1 MLVVLILT
9 RLSGPCTVSASGGGG
24 PNDASP
30 ISRSL
35 LVSGTLSSSAALSRS
50 NSRGV
55 NPSICS
61 VPFDVT
67 LLVCGFLPSLG
78 GLDLPLVT
86 GAASCVWLVT
96 GVSGP
101 AAACVFA
108 ISVSLIYPVG

>member
-1 MLVVLILT
+1 MLVVVILT
-9 RLSGPCTVSASGGGG
+9 RLSGPCTVSANGGGA

-30 ISRSL
+30 MSRSL
-35 LVSGTLSSSAALSRS
+35 LTSGALSSSAARSRS

-55 NPSICS
+55 KPSTCS

-78 GLDLPLVT
+78 GLDLPLLT
-86 GAASCVWLVT
+86 GASSCVSLET

-101 AAACVFA
+101 APCDFA
-108 ISVSLIYPVG
+108 MEVSLIDQVG